1 MIKAMIL
8 AAGRGERMRGLTET
22 IPKPLL
28 SVHGEPLIVHHIKK
42 LAAVGIKDCVIN
54 LHYLAERIPEKLG
67 NGQQFGLRLHYSYEK
82 EKLETGGGVIQT
94 LEFFDSQPFLLI
106 SSDVFTDYP
115 FQTLLSMTKETSKS
129 LAHLVMVDNPS
140 HHQTGDFA
148 IEKNGFL
155 SFDGNKL
162 NYAGI
167 GWCHPALFS
176 GYAHGQRRL
185 VDILSSAIKL
195 SRITGEYYTGQWIN
209 VDTPERL
216 KLANHYPFES
226 A

>member
-28 SVHGEPLIVHHIKK
+28 LVHGEPLIVHHIKK

-54 LHYLAERIPEKLG
+54 LHYLADTIAQRLG
-67 NGQQFGLRLHYSYEK
+67 DGNQFGLRLHYSYEK

-94 LEFFDSQPFLLI
+94 LEFFDNQPFLLI

-115 FQTLLSMTKETSKS
+115 FAALLSMAKNTSES
-129 LAHLVMVDNPS
+129 LAHLVMVDNPA

-148 IEKNGFL
+148 IGKNGSL
-155 SFDGNKL
+155 SFEGDKL

-167 GWCHPALFS
+167 GLYHPALFS
-176 GYAHGQRRL
+176 GYAHGQRQL
-185 VDILSSAIKL
+185 VEILSSGIKL
-195 SRITGEYYTGQWIN
+195 SRITGEYYTGRWIN

-216 KLANHYPFES
+216 KLANDFCLVS
-226 A
+226 I